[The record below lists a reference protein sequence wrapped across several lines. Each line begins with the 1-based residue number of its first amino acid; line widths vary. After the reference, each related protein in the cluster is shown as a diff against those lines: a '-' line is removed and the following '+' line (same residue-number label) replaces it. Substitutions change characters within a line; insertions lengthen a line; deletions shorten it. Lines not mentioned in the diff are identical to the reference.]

1 MTSTDIVKIIKACKE
16 SGISTL
22 EYMGLVL
29 KFGETPTVQ
38 DVAWSPSLPNTMN
51 LVDNSDVLTHNEKEE
66 EEEDDELLKLSDPLM
81 WEQGQMNG

>member
-1 MTSTDIVKIIKACKE
+1 MTSTDIVRIIKACKE

-29 KFGETPTVQ
+29 KFGEAPTLE
-38 DVAWSPSLPNTMN
+38 DVGYAPIIPNTMN
-51 LVDNSDVLTHNEKEE
+51 LVDNTDVLTHNEKEE